1 MTGVSVRKIKSL
13 PVSQSV
19 QSGEM
24 SITGMGDMI
33 TGCRALHTKVTL
45 SNYSY
50 VNVRAK
56 EGGKLKEITTGS
68 PSALVVGSGFR
79 GHLLGIY

>member
-1 MTGVSVRKIKSL
+1 MRKIKSL

-33 TGCRALHTKVTL
+33 TASRALYEKVTR
-45 SNYSY
+45 SNTLY

-56 EGGKLKEITTGS
+56 EGGKWDNRLRLYET
-68 PSALVVGSGFR
+68 PVVY
-79 GHLLGIY
+79 HLPKFPENPFGK